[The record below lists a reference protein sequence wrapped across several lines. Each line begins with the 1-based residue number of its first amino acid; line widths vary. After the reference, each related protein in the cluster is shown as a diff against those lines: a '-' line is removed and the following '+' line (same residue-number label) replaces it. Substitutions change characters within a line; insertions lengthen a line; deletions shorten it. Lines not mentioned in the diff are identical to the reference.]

1 MKRIAKKALD
11 VKRSKAAKKGWA
23 TRRRNER
30 EAKRDAKKKDY
41 ERAMRELGKQLQ
53 RSQAKER
60 AAIRKASNL
69 QRALKEKDREHS
81 SPQALKR
88 AAHEAGERMKT
99 VDILNMMSADDRRQ
113 AEKDIINTRMDR
125 ALRLYGDVRYD
136 AYVLAEEFDWDIG
149 DIYDA
154 WDYEEGST

>member
-1 MKRIAKKALD
+1 MKRIAKKTVD

-30 EAKRDAKKKDY
+30 EAKRNAKKSNY
-41 ERAMRELGKQLQ
+41 EREMRELGKKLQ

-60 AAIRKASNL
+60 AAIRKASKL
-69 QRALKEKDREHS
+69 QRTLKEKEREYS
-81 SPQALKR
+81 SEALKR
-88 AAHEAGERMKT
+88 AAHEAGEK
-99 VDILNMMSADDRRQ
+99 MSTADVLGLMTADERRQ
-113 AEKDIINTRMDR
+113 AQKDIINARMDR

-136 AYVLAEEFDWDIG
+136 AFVLAEELDMDIG

-154 WDYEEGST
+154 WDYEEGSAG